1 MIVQGGKSMNTIQCR
16 GFYKVLSVLL
26 ISLVVF
32 SGCAYLRGNGGESDE
47 TVVTG
52 EETESGS
59 LYYDFGD
66 VPIYSNLKVVK
77 KKSFVYH
84 VPGFTAGVLGL
95 SGRVDADT
103 LEQFFKKSM
112 PKDNWKL
119 VCSFKSPR
127 SVLFFTKEKKSCIIN
142 MTEKRFKT
150 EVEIWVAPN
159 IEE

>member
-1 MIVQGGKSMNTIQCR
+1 MNTIQCR
-16 GFYKVLSVLL
+16 GFYKLLSVLL

-103 LEQFFKKSM
+103 LEQFFKKNM

>member
-1 MIVQGGKSMNTIQCR
+1 MNSTFCR
-16 GFYKVLSVLL
+16 GFYKVLSLLL
-26 ISLVVF
+26 ISLMVF
-32 SGCAYLRGNGGESDE
+32 AGCAYLRGNGEEADE

-66 VPIYSNLKVVK
+66 VPIYSKLKVVK

-84 VPGFTAGVLGL
+84 VPGYTAGVLGL

-103 LEQFFKKSM
+103 LEVFFKKSM

-127 SVLFFTKEKKSCIIN
+127 SVMFFTKEKKSCIIN

>member
-1 MIVQGGKSMNTIQCR
+1 MNTTLGR
-16 GFYKVLSVLL
+16 RFYKLLSVLL
-26 ISLVVF
+26 IVLVVF

-66 VPIYSNLKVVK
+66 VPIYSKLKVVK

-84 VPGFTAGVLGL
+84 VPGYTAGVLGL

>member
-1 MIVQGGKSMNTIQCR
+1 MNSILHR
-16 GFYKVLSVLL
+16 RFFKLMSVLL
-26 ISLVVF
+26 VSLLLA

-66 VPIYSNLKVVK
+66 VPIHSNLKVVK
-77 KKSFVYH
+77 KRSFVYH

>member
-1 MIVQGGKSMNTIQCR
+1 MTSILRRRFFNALSM
-16 GFYKVLSVLL
+16 LL
-26 ISLVVF
+26 ISLVLS
-32 SGCAYLRGNGGESDE
+32 SGCAYLRGNGGEADE

-66 VPIYSNLKVVK
+66 VPIYSSLKVDK

-103 LEQFFKKSM
+103 LEYFFKKNM

>member
-1 MIVQGGKSMNTIQCR
+1 MNTTFCR
-16 GFYKVLSVLL
+16 GFYTLLSVLL

-150 EVEIWVAPN
+150 EVEIWVAAN
-159 IEE
+159 LEE

>member
-1 MIVQGGKSMNTIQCR
+1 MNTIQCR
-16 GFYKVLSVLL
+16 GFYKLLSVLL

>member
-1 MIVQGGKSMNTIQCR
+1 MQPIRHDRFFKS
-16 GFYKVLSVLL
+16 LLVLL
-26 ISLVVF
+26 ISLVLS

-47 TVVTG
+47 AAVPG
-52 EETESGS
+52 EEMEAGA

-66 VPIYSNLKVVK
+66 VPIYSSLKVDK
-77 KKSFVYH
+77 KRSFVYH

-95 SGRVDADT
+95 SGRVDIDT
-103 LEQFFKKSM
+103 LEYFFKKSM

-142 MTEKRFKT
+142 MTEKWFKT

-159 IEE
+159 IE

>member
-1 MIVQGGKSMNTIQCR
+1 MNTTFCR
-16 GFYKVLSVLL
+16 GFYKLLSVLL
-26 ISLVVF
+26 IVLVVF
-32 SGCAYLRGNGGESDE
+32 SGCAYLRGNGGEPDE

-66 VPIYSNLKVVK
+66 IPIYSKLKVVK

-159 IEE
+159 LEE

>member
-1 MIVQGGKSMNTIQCR
+1 MRDIVQHR
-16 GFYKVLSVLL
+16 FYRVMLVLL
-26 ISLVVF
+26 IALVI
-32 SGCAYLRGNGGESDE
+32 SPSCASLRGTDGESEE

-52 EETESGS
+52 DETEAGA

-66 VPIYSNLKVVK
+66 VPIHSKLKVDK
-77 KKSFVYH
+77 KRSFVYH

-103 LEQFFKKSM
+103 LTQFFEKSM

-127 SVLFFTKEKKSCIIN
+127 SVMFFTKESKSCIIS
-142 MTEKRFKT
+142 MTEKRFKS

-159 IEE
+159 IKD

>member
-1 MIVQGGKSMNTIQCR
+1 MKHILPRCFFKSI
-16 GFYKVLSVLL
+16 LVLL
-26 ISLVVF
+26 ISLLIS
-32 SGCAYLRGNGGESDE
+32 SGCAYLRGNGGDSEE

-66 VPIYSNLKVVK
+66 VPIHSKLRVVK
-77 KKSFVYH
+77 KRSFVYH
-84 VPGFTAGVLGL
+84 VPGYTAGVLGL
-95 SGRVDADT
+95 SGRIDADT

>member
-1 MIVQGGKSMNTIQCR
+1 MNTTFCR
-16 GFYKVLSVLL
+16 GFYTLLSVLL

-159 IEE
+159 LEE

>member
-1 MIVQGGKSMNTIQCR
+1 M
-16 GFYKVLSVLL
+16 SVLL
-26 ISLVVF
+26 VALVCA
-32 SGCAYLRGNGGESDE
+32 SGCAYLRGNGGESEDA
-47 TVVTG
+47 VVAG
-52 EETESGS
+52 EETEGGS

-66 VPIYSNLKVVK
+66 VPIHAKLRVVK

-127 SVLFFTKEKKSCIIN
+127 SVMFFTKEKKSCIIN

-159 IEE
+159 VGE

>member
-1 MIVQGGKSMNTIQCR
+1 MNSTFCR

-26 ISLVVF
+26 ISLMVF
-32 SGCAYLRGNGGESDE
+32 SGCAYLRGNGEEADE

-66 VPIYSNLKVVK
+66 VPIYSTLKVVK

-84 VPGFTAGVLGL
+84 VPGYTAGVLGL
-95 SGRVDADT
+95 SGRVDTDT

>member
-1 MIVQGGKSMNTIQCR
+1 MNTTFCR
-16 GFYKVLSVLL
+16 GFYTLLSVLL

-142 MTEKRFKT
+142 MT
-150 EVEIWVAPN
+150 
-159 IEE
+159 

>member
-1 MIVQGGKSMNTIQCR
+1 
-16 GFYKVLSVLL
+16 L

-52 EETESGS
+52 EETETGS

-66 VPIYSNLKVVK
+66 VPIYSKLTVVN

-103 LEQFFKKSM
+103 LEQFFKKNM

-159 IEE
+159 IEEGR

>member
-1 MIVQGGKSMNTIQCR
+1 MNTTLCR
-16 GFYKVLSVLL
+16 GFYKLLSVML
-26 ISLVVF
+26 IALVVF

-142 MTEKRFKT
+142 MTEKRFRT